1 MSREYPSYA
10 IAGVGAVLFDG
21 SRILLIK
28 RGYPPGE
35 GVWSVPGGAIEAG
48 EDLCRA
54 AVRELEEETGLRA
67 KPLGIVWVFQ
77 VIVRDSAGRP
87 RYHYVVV
94 DVAFDVS
101 TIEGSLR
108 PGGDAVDAGWFEL
121 SNPPQPLSRGTRA
134 LIEYLSRSGLKT
146 LLPLPCEV

>member
-35 GVWSVPGGAIEAG
+35 GVWAVPGGAIEAG

-67 KPLGIVWVFQ
+67 RPIGIAWVFQ
-77 VIVRDSAGRP
+77 VIVWGSSRP
-87 RYHYVVV
+87 RYHYVVI
-94 DVAFDVS
+94 DVAFDVDS
-101 TIEGSLR
+101 VEGSLR
-108 PGGDAVDAGWFEL
+108 PGGDAVDVGWFEL
-121 SNPPQPLSRGTRA
+121 SNLPQPLSRGTRA
-134 LIEYLSRSGLKT
+134 LVEYLSRNGLRN
-146 LLPLPCEV
+146 LLPLPCQV